1 MKDTTPTIE
10 DVVDAITNIQ
20 IKLDVMADLQ
30 MLLVQEVGENNHR
43 FQNNAVKKLLSKKI
57 IRDDF
62 TNWLFSKENIPDDIK
77 TALIEINEAMLE
89 REEE

>member
-10 DVVDAITNIQ
+10 DVVNVINNINL
-20 IKLDVMADLQ
+20 KLDVMSDLQ
-30 MLLVQEVGENNHR
+30 MLLVQEVGENNQR
-43 FQNNAVKKLLSKKI
+43 FQTNAVQKLLSRKF

-62 TNWLFSKENIPDDIK
+62 TNWMFSKENISDDMK
-77 TALIEINEAMLE
+77 AALIEINEFMLE